1 LLKRKHFREAR
12 NNLLN
17 ERRFGAGYRFPGQN
31 ESIASPDLSP
41 IVTQVAAKPRF
52 RGGATPGSLMSGHLR
67 FYFGAFVILAGFST
81 SPASSNPFADWFNVT
96 PKQPAAPTSAEAE
109 ECLSRPGKSTA
120 AGQRWVYRLESRR
133 KCWFQ
138 TAEETAVK
146 RQARR
151 RAEKPRVAVSEENE
165 AGRRE
170 RSTVGDAR
178 AELLRAAPAETS
190 RPERPAPEFKMA
202 DAASVLATAIAAFVP
217 PAPLEN
223 LATAQPTPDRRT
235 PRQVDVETLLA
246 AAPAISGSVAASVP
260 PAALV
265 GAPLAEAA
273 DDWRN
278 WTATWFGALLM
289 ALGLISILGSSR
301 MVREAVLLRG

>member
-1 LLKRKHFREAR
+1 
-12 NNLLN
+12 
-17 ERRFGAGYRFPGQN
+17 
-31 ESIASPDLSP
+31 
-41 IVTQVAAKPRF
+41 
-52 RGGATPGSLMSGHLR
+52 MSGHLR

-178 AELLRAAPAETS
+178 AELQRAAPAETS

-246 AAPAISGSVAASVP
+246 AAPATTDAAAASVP
-260 PAALV
+260 PAVPFAFPIV
-265 GAPLAEAA
+265 EAA
-273 DDWRN
+273 DDGRGWMV
-278 WTATWFGALLM
+278 TLLGVLLM
-289 ALGLISILGSSR
+289 ALGLVSVLGSSR
-301 MVREAVLLRG
+301 TLREVALLRD

>member
-1 LLKRKHFREAR
+1 
-12 NNLLN
+12 
-17 ERRFGAGYRFPGQN
+17 
-31 ESIASPDLSP
+31 
-41 IVTQVAAKPRF
+41 
-52 RGGATPGSLMSGHLR
+52 MSGHLR
-67 FYFGAFVILAGFST
+67 FCFGAFVLLAGFSS

-96 PKQPAAPTSAEAE
+96 PKQPAAPASAEAEE

-120 AGQRWVYRLESRR
+120 AGQRWVYRLEGRR

-190 RPERPAPEFKMA
+190 RPERPAPALKMA

-217 PAPLEN
+217 PAPVEN
-223 LATAQPTPDRRT
+223 LATARPTPDRRT
-235 PRQVDVETLLA
+235 PRQIDVETLLA
-246 AAPAISGSVAASVP
+246 AAPAVSGSVAASGPSV
-260 PAALV
+260 
-265 GAPLAEAA
+265 APVAFPTVEAA
-273 DDWRN
+273 DNGQGWM
-278 WTATWFGALLM
+278 ATWLGALLM
-289 ALGLISILGSSR
+289 ALGLISVLGSSR
-301 MVREAVLLRG
+301 IVREAVLLRG